1 MTRILIRPAAATP
14 KFIMEQEDESI
25 YHRDNLILHYYLAT
39 VFIRLANSKINMP
52 KQLVAG
58 LQAMEICIDKNH

>member
-1 MTRILIRPAAATP
+1 
-14 KFIMEQEDESI
+14 MEQEDESI